1 VRSVKLFI
9 IRGRDEAQ
17 LRLAE
22 SVEGVSI
29 ALLQDGVYLA
39 TTPIKANEIY
49 VLTEDAE
56 KRGIQEKLQKR
67 VQLVGYDE
75 LVVLLLEEGNTVIN
89 L

>member
-1 VRSVKLFI
+1 VKLFI

-22 SVEGVSI
+22 SVEGASI

-39 TTPIKANEIY
+39 TTPIKTNEIY

-56 KRGIQEKLQKR
+56 KRGIQEKLQKW